1 MSALGGFEVR
11 SRFAGYHYFHF
22 VSFQPSGL
30 LSIRNYSELLTTL
43 YSSSPPSSSTMEQL
57 MNVLDLYFRLSS
69 GGSPNG
75 LTLDA
80 EVKVLGSNPI
90 EGSVS
95 NRGNS
100 CW

>member
-43 YSSSPPSSSTMEQL
+43 YSSPSSPSSSPTMEL
-57 MNVLDLYFRLSS
+57 ADERVRLIS
-69 GGSPNG
+69 
-75 LTLDA
+75 
-80 EVKVLGSNPI
+80 EV
-90 EGSVS
+90 EQ
-95 NRGNS
+95 R
-100 CW
+100 W

>member
-43 YSSSPPSSSTMEQL
+43 YSSPSSPSSSSKERADERVRLISEVEQ
-57 MNVLDLYFRLSS
+57 R
-69 GGSPNG
+69 
-75 LTLDA
+75 
-80 EVKVLGSNPI
+80 
-90 EGSVS
+90 
-95 NRGNS
+95 
-100 CW
+100 W